1 MNITQ
6 RIFKLSLLSL
16 AMAGITAQAQDAVEE
31 EIVVTGYKGSLQSA
45 TNAKRESNALI
56 ESVFAEDIGKF
67 SDNNIAEA
75 INRMPGVQ
83 INRDP
88 FGEGV
93 NVSVRGLGTS
103 FTKVLLNGSQL
114 AVATSGTID
123 TQNQNREV
131 DLNLFPTALFSR
143 FDIQKTPTANMLEG
157 GISGI
162 VNIRASRPFDYKDD
176 GFHLNLNT
184 EIVNTELEST
194 NSPKLA
200 AVGAWRNDTFGVLA
214 GVSHFRKELITKGYE
229 TIGYSNLN
237 TSHAI
242 CGTTPG
248 AGQTL
253 ATTGACNPSGSN
265 NWLLAGLDQR
275 ATLDPNNTP
284 NDPTDNIPNPNF
296 GYGKVPVNAGAGLV
310 DGQII
315 DQAWLLAKNPGLN
328 ITQISEALMP
338 RLGRQAYMTGI
349 DERTTGLVTFEY
361 RPADNMRFYLDVMS
375 TKTTKDIERLAMTM
389 VGRNGSMIPLNMEL
403 DSNNVVKSGTF
414 ANVQFFQEARPYKED
429 AEFDNI
435 NPGVHFEFGDNHMLD
450 IQANHSESEWF
461 REAPTV
467 MVATPMNQGIYV
479 DYTNGEIPKF
489 DVKNASGAVDFN
501 NTELGWSWNGGRLN
515 ISNERRNTETEGLH
529 VDYRFGDDD
538 NNIKFGLASDDIER
552 RIAGFD
558 NSARWEDVTCR
569 NGLDANGDS
578 PATGRLACTGLHPNS
593 AIPQS
598 ELSSYLSKGPG
609 FITVNFDQVK
619 RDTDYY
625 RLRDT
630 APEGGGSATGASTAR
645 LNESTQGG
653 YIELNG
659 KTEVVGHDLRI
670 NLGSRYIE
678 TDQTIAGPVVIP
690 AQPAT
695 STTAA
700 VPQQRFYVANEVN
713 YNFLLPSMNI
723 AFNATDDVIL
733 RFAASRTMTRPNPSA
748 MLPATN
754 FSDPS
759 AQNASYGN
767 PGLSPYL
774 STNIDFGGEWY
785 TGDEG
790 YVGATFFGKQM
801 TGFTVSNTFNVPF
814 NQLVVAIGSDVT
826 IPYGTLGDNRQRA
839 LDARG
844 GLTAP
849 ILVSQQVNAP
859 GNLELEGAELT
870 WVQPL
875 DMVFEG
881 FGFNANYTHIYQ
893 RGEGTGAPAK
903 AIGVSPESYNFTAY
917 WENYGA
923 SVRLSYVW
931 NDKQISSG
939 PNQNGVL
946 GTELKTDARGQLDLS
961 ASYDFENVVGE
972 PQISLNISNITDTP
986 IRMTFDS
993 DSASYSVF
1001 KTGYVATL
1009 GVKASF

>member
-1 MNITQ
+1 
-6 RIFKLSLLSL
+6 
-16 AMAGITAQAQDAVEE
+16 MASVIAQAQDNLVED

-45 TNAKRESNALI
+45 TNAKRESTALV

-103 FTKVLLNGSQL
+103 FTKVLLNGSQM

-131 DLNLFPTALFSR
+131 DLNLFPTELFSR

-162 VNIRASRPFDYKDD
+162 VNIRAARPFDYKED
-176 GFHLNLNT
+176 GFHLNVNAENVFT
-184 EIVNTELEST
+184 EMEST
-194 NSPKLA
+194 SSPKVA
-200 AVGAWRNDTFGVLA
+200 ALGSWRNDTFGVLA
-214 GVSHFRKELITKGYE
+214 GVSHFKKELITKGYE

-237 TSHAI
+237 TSHAV

-248 AGQTL
+248 SGQTL
-253 ATTGACNPSGSN
+253 ATTGGCNPSGSN
-265 NWLLAGLDQR
+265 NWLMAGLDQK

-284 NDPTDNIPNPNF
+284 SDTSDDIPNPNL

-310 DGQII
+310 DGEII
-315 DQAWLLAKNPGLN
+315 DQAWLLAHNPGLN

-338 RLGRQAYMTGI
+338 RLGRRAYMSGT

-361 RPADNMRFYLDVMS
+361 RPSEEMRFYLDVMS
-375 TKTTKDIERLAMTM
+375 SRTIKDVERLAMTM

-403 DSNNVVKSGTF
+403 DSHNVVKSGTF

-429 AEFDNI
+429 AQFDNI
-435 NPGVHFEFGDNHMLD
+435 NPGAHFEFGENHMLD
-450 IQANHSESEWF
+450 IQANHSESDWF

-467 MVATPMNQGIYV
+467 MVATQLNQGIYV
-479 DYTNGEIPKF
+479 NYKNGETPTF
-489 DVKNASGAVDFN
+489 DVKDANGTVDFN
-501 NTELGWSWNGGRLN
+501 NPELGWGWNGGRLN
-515 ISNERRNTETEGLH
+515 VANEKRSTETDGLH
-529 VDYRFGDDD
+529 VDYRFGDDE

-558 NSARWEDVTCR
+558 NSARWEDVACR
-569 NGLDANGDS
+569 NGLDADGNS
-578 PATGRLACTGLHPNS
+578 PATGRAPCNGLNPNS
-593 AIPQS
+593 AIPLS

-609 FITVNFDQVK
+609 FITVDFDQVK

-645 LNESTQGG
+645 LDESTLGA

-670 NLGSRYIE
+670 NLGGRYID

-690 AQPAT
+690 RQPAVG
-695 STTAA
+695 STPE
-700 VPQQRFYVANEVN
+700 VPEQRFYVANKVN

-790 YVGATFFGKQM
+790 YIGATFFGKQM
-801 TGFTVSNTFNVPF
+801 TGFTVSNTFTVPF
-814 NQLVVAIGSDVT
+814 SQLVVAIGSDVT
-826 IPYGTLGDNRQRA
+826 VPFGTLGDSRQA
-839 LDARG
+839 AINARG
-844 GLTAP
+844 GPDVAP

-881 FGFNANYTHIYQ
+881 LGFNANYTHIHQ
-893 RGEGTGAPAK
+893 RGEGSGAPAK
-903 AIGVSPESYNFTAY
+903 AIGVSPETYNFTAY

-961 ASYDFENVVGE
+961 ASYDFENIKGQ
-972 PQISLNISNITDTP
+972 PQVSLNISNITDAP

-993 DSASYSVF
+993 DAATYSVF
-1001 KTGYVATL
+1001 KTGYIATL